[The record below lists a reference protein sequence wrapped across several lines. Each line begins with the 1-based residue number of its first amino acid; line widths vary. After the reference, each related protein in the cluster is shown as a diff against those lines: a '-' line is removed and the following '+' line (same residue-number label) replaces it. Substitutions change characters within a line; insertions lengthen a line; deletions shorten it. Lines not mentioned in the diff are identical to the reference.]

1 MTPRKE
7 CTPTQKREIATF
19 YIKNKELWT
28 SGEASQ
34 TTYKAE
40 TGIADPRFTGLKFS
54 AKTRLYTEQ
63 SEEFNQDFGTRSF
76 GSLTEL
82 EKMDRLN
89 LHFICNRIEQRE
101 QYSIDNKTVSS
112 SQPDV
117 EELQL
122 WLYSGCSLRYKRFI
136 HQTTRNGSKPFRR
149 LFEIHRKRLRYLP
162 QIQIRHQFL
171 SQSI

>member
-7 CTPTQKREIATF
+7 CTPAQRQEIATSSVKTRN
-19 YIKNKELWT
+19 YGLQ
-28 SGEASQ
+28 GEASQ

-82 EKMDRLN
+82 EKKWTDS
-89 LHFICNRIEQRE
+89 IYTSSAIRIEQRE

-117 EELQL
+117 EELRKL
-122 WLYSGCSLRYKRFI
+122 VALL
-136 HQTTRNGSKPFRR
+136 R
-149 LFEIHRKRLRYLP
+149 LFVTI
-162 QIQIRHQFL
+162 
-171 SQSI
+171 